1 MSFAEG
7 VPAGAR
13 PSASLMSGV
22 TQIHLANAF
31 ATFTDAA
38 YAIGSGRITP
48 LTVWQLEKV
57 FTENEF
63 QVRERPF

>member
-1 MSFAEG
+1 
-7 VPAGAR
+7 
-13 PSASLMSGV
+13 MSGV